1 MSWIVDHFWQIMC
14 VLVFLGGGV
23 TSVVRFMKL
32 SADRKYDSIRGWLL
46 QAVLWAEGEFGSGTG
61 RLKLSSVYAEF
72 CKQVPWLA
80 KVVPFAK
87 FSSWVDDALVEMK
100 EILDKNDAIASYVV
114 TKEVTK

>member
-1 MSWIVDHFWQIMC
+1 MEWITTHWYAIAIALILLGDAV
-14 VLVFLGGGV
+14 VVF
-23 TSVVRFMKL
+23 
-32 SADRKYDSIRGWLL
+32 RKFSTLTKEQKYESIQGWLL

-61 RLKLSSVYAEF
+61 KLKLSSVYAEF

-100 EILDKNDAIASYVV
+100 RLLEKNDAIADYVI